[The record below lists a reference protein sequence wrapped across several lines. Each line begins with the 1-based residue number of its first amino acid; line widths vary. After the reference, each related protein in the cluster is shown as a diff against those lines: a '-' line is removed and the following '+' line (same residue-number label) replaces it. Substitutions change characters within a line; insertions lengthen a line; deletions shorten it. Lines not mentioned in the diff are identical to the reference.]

1 MSCEYLMVALV
12 LLIRYTQVCSESS
25 FANFHLLFLETM
37 RNKGAYLFLIACI
50 LVCANAAKH
59 VNAVSRD
66 DIKSTI
72 QNLYVNVVGS
82 QYQESTSYIP
92 FLQEEKIK
100 GLFPSNVHINFHG
113 DYKLI
118 TLRHL
123 FKFAVRNNITIL
135 FAIILVC
142 YHYLFPII
150 WRSYKKS

>member
-1 MSCEYLMVALV
+1 MKV
-12 LLIRYTQVCSESS
+12 LLPFSIV
-25 FANFHLLFLETM
+25 FLLIETM
-37 RNKGAYLFLIACI
+37 RNKGVYACLLILAGI
-50 LVCANAAKH
+50 LVCANAAKPAK
-59 VNAVSRD
+59 VASRD

-123 FKFAVRNNITIL
+123 FKFAVRI
-135 FAIILVC
+135 
-142 YHYLFPII
+142 
-150 WRSYKKS
+150 